1 MGSALW
7 IGTTGLNASS
17 MQIDVIGNNL
27 ANSNTPG
34 YKADNMYF
42 SSLLTQSLATGGN
55 SMSIGQGVRVS
66 SVSTQFAAGA
76 MQTTGNATDLAIDG
90 DGFFCVKDGTG
101 AEYFTRAGA
110 FHTDKNNNLV
120 DANGYFVQG
129 YNPIAN
135 TVTGIG
141 FGTPIS
147 GARPTANI
155 LSAGFNLDSDTITGG
170 AFGLSQSIYDSLG
183 GIHSAALAFT
193 KTGTLGYWGLES
205 RLDTTNYAS
214 ITGGL
219 GRVDG
224 LVFSADGS
232 LSGLYK
238 VEDLTTTPGAG
249 TYGFAAVT
257 DPAADAA
264 TSTAMVDANDGVVI
278 TTTAAGNAQTI
289 DDPTDVTA
297 GKLFRV
303 VNDAASTDP
312 ITVNG
317 VALAAGATAIWQWD
331 GDSWEAAANYAAGS
345 VSLDSVHYGKLY
357 QETTSPITLA
367 FDGTTWSIAESGG
380 YNAMAISFTPDA
392 APGALAGNGLIK
404 LDVDGD
410 SNTDVTLTT
419 TNAAGINWTSGNTI
433 TFSNVNYETPTA
445 KQNLAIRYNNL
456 PNDPVYIGGT
466 GADKNVLK
474 WDMASDMIDTSG
486 ITSFAST
493 SETRAFSVDGWTQ
506 GTLKSLSFDSDG
518 RITGYF
524 TNGQTKSLGQIQLAR
539 FTNPAGLKK
548 VGNYFT
554 MTELSGTPTRNYAG
568 SGGTGDIRS
577 NALEISNTDVTVEFI
592 NMMTAQR
599 AYQANARVITADD
612 QNFQQLISIKR

>member
-42 SSLLTQSLATGGN
+42 SSLLTQSLATGAN
-55 SMSIGQGVRVS
+55 SLNIGQGVRVS

-90 DGFFCVKDGTG
+90 DGFFAVKDATG

-120 DANGYFVQG
+120 DSNGYSVQG

-147 GARPTANI
+147 GAMPTANI
-155 LSAGFNLDSDTITGG
+155 LAAGFNLDSETAVGG
-170 AFGLSQSIYDSLG
+170 AFGISQGLYDSLG
-183 GIHSAALAFT
+183 GTHAVSLSFT

-205 RLDTTNYAS
+205 KLDTSNYAQ
-214 ITGGL
+214 IDGGL

-224 LVFSADGS
+224 MVFGPDGS
-232 LSGLYK
+232 MSGVYK
-238 VEDLTTTPGAG
+238 VTDLT
-249 TYGFAAVT
+249 
-257 DPAADAA
+257 
-264 TSTAMVDANDGVVI
+264 
-278 TTTAAGNAQTI
+278 
-289 DDPTDVTA
+289 DPTATGTGTA
-297 GKLFRV
+297 
-303 VNDAASTDP
+303 T
-312 ITVNG
+312 
-317 VALAAGATAIWQWD
+317 
-331 GDSWEAAANYAAGS
+331 
-345 VSLDSVHYGKLY
+345 LDSVHYGKLFK
-357 QETTSPITLA
+357 ETTAVPPAPIKLIFNNATNDWSVAQTGGYDGMTVKYVAGTGLGNGTITLSM
-367 FDGTTWSIAESGG
+367 GSNS
-380 YNAMAISFTPDA
+380 DA
-392 APGALAGNGLIK
+392 DI
-404 LDVDGD
+404 
-410 SNTDVTLTT
+410 TLTT
-419 TNAAGINWTSGNTI
+419 ANAADADWLNDATI
-433 TFSNVNYETPTA
+433 TFDEIVYETPTG
-445 KQNLAIRYNNL
+445 KQNLAIKFNNL
-456 PNDPVYIGGT
+456 PNDPVYIGT
-466 GADKNVLK
+466 AAEKNTVK
-474 WDMASDMIDTSG
+474 WDMASDTIDTSG
-486 ITSFAST
+486 ITSYAAT
-493 SETRAFSVDGWTQ
+493 SETRAFSLDGWTQ
-506 GTLKSLSFDSDG
+506 GTLKSVSFDADG
-518 RITGYF
+518 KITGYF
-524 TNGQTKSLGQIQLAR
+524 TNGQTKSLGQLQLAR

-554 MTELSGTPTRNYAG
+554 KTELSGSPTRNYAG
-568 SGGTGDIRS
+568 SGGVGDIRS

-599 AYQANARVITADD
+599 AYQANARVISADD

>member
-42 SSLLTQSLATGGN
+42 SSLLTQSLATGAN
-55 SMSIGQGVRVS
+55 SLNIGQGVRVS
-66 SVSTQFAAGA
+66 SIATQFAAGA

-90 DGFFCVKDGTG
+90 DGFFAVKDGTG
-101 AEYFTRAGA
+101 AEFFTRAGA

-129 YNPIAN
+129 YNPIQN

-147 GARPTANI
+147 GAMPTANI
-155 LSAGFNLDSDTITGG
+155 LTAGFNLDSDTLAGG
-170 AFGLSQSIYDSLG
+170 AFGISQGLYDSLG
-183 GIHSAALAFT
+183 GVHSVSIGFT

-205 RLDTTNYAS
+205 KLDTNNYAQ
-214 ITGGL
+214 IDGGL

-224 LVFSADGS
+224 FVFGADG
-232 LSGLYK
+232 GLTGVYK
-238 VEDLTTTPGAG
+238 VTDMTVAAGGAGAG
-249 TYGFAAVT
+249 TVT
-257 DPAADAA
+257 
-264 TSTAMVDANDGVVI
+264 
-278 TTTAAGNAQTI
+278 
-289 DDPTDVTA
+289 
-297 GKLFRV
+297 
-303 VNDAASTDP
+303 
-312 ITVNG
+312 
-317 VALAAGATAIWQWD
+317 
-331 GDSWEAAANYAAGS
+331 
-345 VSLDSVHYGKLY
+345 LDSVHYGKLFR
-357 QETTSPITLA
+357 ETTDPIALA
-367 FDGTTWSIAESGG
+367 YNAATGWTVTETGG
-380 YNAMAISFTPDA
+380 YDAISLNYV
-392 APGALAGNGLIK
+392 PGTGAGNGTITLSMGGTSDADI
-404 LDVDGD
+404 
-410 SNTDVTLTT
+410 TLTT
-419 TNAAGINWTSGNTI
+419 AKALGADWTDGSTL
-433 TFSNVNYETPTA
+433 TFSNVVYETPTA
-445 KQNLAIRYNNL
+445 KQNLAIRFNDL

-466 GADKNVLK
+466 TVQDKNTLK
-474 WDMASDMIDTSG
+474 WDMASDTIDTSG
-486 ITSFAST
+486 ITSYAAT
-493 SETRAFSVDGWTQ
+493 SETRAFSLDGWTQ
-506 GTLKSLSFDSDG
+506 GTLKSLSFDADG
-518 RITGYF
+518 KITGYF
-524 TNGQTKSLGQIQLAR
+524 TNGQTKSLGQLQLAR

-568 SGGTGDIRS
+568 SGGVGDIRS

>member
-55 SMSIGQGVRVS
+55 SLNIGQGVRVS
-66 SVSTQFAAGA
+66 SVATQFAAGA

-90 DGFFCVKDGTG
+90 DGFFAVKDGTG

-129 YNPIAN
+129 YNPIQN

-147 GARPTANI
+147 GAMPTANI
-155 LSAGFNLDSDTITGG
+155 LAAGFNLDSDTLTGG
-170 AFGLSQSIYDSLG
+170 AFGISQGLYDSLG
-183 GIHSAALAFT
+183 GVHSVSLSFT

-205 RLDTTNYAS
+205 KLDTNNYAQ
-214 ITGGL
+214 IDGGL

-224 LVFSADGS
+224 MVFGADGG
-232 LSGLYK
+232 LSGVYK
-238 VEDLTTTPGAG
+238 VTDLTATAGGAGAG
-249 TYGFAAVT
+249 T
-257 DPAADAA
+257 
-264 TSTAMVDANDGVVI
+264 
-278 TTTAAGNAQTI
+278 
-289 DDPTDVTA
+289 
-297 GKLFRV
+297 
-303 VNDAASTDP
+303 
-312 ITVNG
+312 
-317 VALAAGATAIWQWD
+317 VA
-331 GDSWEAAANYAAGS
+331 
-345 VSLDSVHYGKLY
+345 LDSVHYGKLY
-357 QETTSPITLA
+357 RETTDPIALA
-367 FDGTTWSIAESGG
+367 FNATTNEWSVTETGG
-380 YNAMAISFTPDA
+380 YNAMTVKYVAGT
-392 APGALAGNGLIK
+392 GAGNGTITLSMGSTSDADI
-404 LDVDGD
+404 
-410 SNTDVTLTT
+410 TLTT
-419 TNAAGINWTSGNTI
+419 ANALDADWADGSTI
-433 TFSNVNYETPTA
+433 AFNNIVYETPTA
-445 KQNLAIRYNNL
+445 KQNLAIHFNDL

-466 GADKNVLK
+466 ATDKNTIK
-474 WDMASDMIDTSG
+474 WDMASDTIDTSG
-486 ITSFAST
+486 ITSYAAT
-493 SETRAFSVDGWTQ
+493 SETRAFSLDGWTQ
-506 GTLKSLSFDSDG
+506 GTLKSLSFDADG
-518 RITGYF
+518 KITGYF
-524 TNGQTKSLGQIQLAR
+524 TNGQTKSLGQLQLAR

-554 MTELSGTPTRNYAG
+554 STELSGTPTRNYAG
-568 SGGTGDIRS
+568 SGGVGDIRS

>member
-55 SMSIGQGVRVS
+55 SLSIGQGVRVS
-66 SVSTQFAAGA
+66 SVTTQFTAGA

-90 DGFFCVKDGTG
+90 DGFFCVKDNTG

-110 FHTDKNNNLV
+110 FHTDKDNNLV
-120 DANGYFVQG
+120 DVNGYYVQG
-129 YNPIAN
+129 YNPIQN
-135 TVTGIG
+135 TVTNIA

-155 LSAGFNLDSDTITGG
+155 LSAGFNLDSDTLTGG
-170 AFGLSQSIYDSLG
+170 AFGISQGVYDSLG
-183 GIHSAALAFT
+183 GVHTLSLTFT

-205 RLDTTNYAS
+205 KLDTGNYANIQGAS
-214 ITGGL
+214 T
-219 GRVDG
+219 RVDG
-224 LVFSADGS
+224 FVFGADGS
-232 LSGLYK
+232 LSGIYK
-238 VEDLTTTPGAG
+238 VTDLTATPAGAGAG
-249 TYGFAAVT
+249 T
-257 DPAADAA
+257 A
-264 TSTAMVDANDGVVI
+264 TLG
-278 TTTAAGNAQTI
+278 
-289 DDPTDVTA
+289 
-297 GKLFRV
+297 
-303 VNDAASTDP
+303 
-312 ITVNG
+312 
-317 VALAAGATAIWQWD
+317 
-331 GDSWEAAANYAAGS
+331 E
-345 VSLDSVHYGKLY
+345 VHYGKLY
-357 QETTSPITLA
+357 KETTSPITLTFNA
-367 FDGTTWSIAESGG
+367 TTNEWTITENGG
-380 YNAMAISFTPDA
+380 YDAMTLKYE
-392 APGALAGNGLIK
+392 PGTGKGNGTITLCM
-404 LDVDGD
+404 G
-410 SNTDVTLTT
+410 SNSETDITLTT
-419 TNAAGINWTSGNTI
+419 AKALDADWGDGCTI
-433 TFSNVNYETPTA
+433 TFNNIDYGAATA
-445 KQNLAIRYNNL
+445 KQNLSLQFNDL

-466 GADKNVLK
+466 ATDKNIIK
-474 WDMASDMIDTSG
+474 WDMASNTMDTSG
-486 ITSFAST
+486 ITSYAAT

-506 GTLKSLSFDSDG
+506 GTLKSLSFDADG
-518 RITGYF
+518 KITGYF

-548 VGNYFT
+548 VGNYF
-554 MTELSGTPTRNYAG
+554 MSTELSGSPTKNYAG
-568 SGGTGDIRS
+568 SGGVGSIRS